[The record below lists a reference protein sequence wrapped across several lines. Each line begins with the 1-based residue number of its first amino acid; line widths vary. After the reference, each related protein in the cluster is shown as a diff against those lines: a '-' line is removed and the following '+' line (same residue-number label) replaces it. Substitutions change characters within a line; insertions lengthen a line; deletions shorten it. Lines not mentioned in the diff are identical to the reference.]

1 MKFAEN
7 DNMRKARLQRMLLT
21 ELTNDTVILD
31 ENGELLIF
39 ERDSTP
45 KDIEHLRPVGEIDIT
60 HELELLKKMEE
71 KMSENTTYLENS
83 DSVR

>member
-39 ERDSTP
+39 ERDSP
-45 KDIEHLRPVGEIDIT
+45 QKKDIEHLRPVGEIDIT

-71 KMSENTTYLENS
+71 KTNEKF
-83 DSVR
+83 

>member
-21 ELTNDTVILD
+21 ELANDTVVPD

-39 ERDSTP
+39 ERDSLP
-45 KDIEHLRPVGEIDIT
+45 QKDIEHLRPVGEIDIT
-60 HELELLKKMEE
+60 HELELLKKMKE
-71 KMSENTTYLENS
+71 KTNEKF
-83 DSVR
+83 

>member
-39 ERDSTP
+39 ERDSP
-45 KDIEHLRPVGEIDIT
+45 PPKKKDIEHLRPVGEIDIT

-71 KMSENTTYLENS
+71 KTNEKF
-83 DSVR
+83 

>member
-39 ERDSTP
+39 ERDSP
-45 KDIEHLRPVGEIDIT
+45 PKKDIEHLRPVGEIDIT

-71 KMSENTTYLENS
+71 KTNEKF
-83 DSVR
+83 

>member
-21 ELTNDTVILD
+21 ELANDTVAPD

-39 ERDSTP
+39 ERDNTP
-45 KDIEHLRPVGEIDIT
+45 KKDIEHLRPVGEIDIT
-60 HELELLKKMEE
+60 HKLELLKKDGG
-71 KMSENTTYLENS
+71 ENK
-83 DSVR
+83 